1 LNKTAYSSRA
11 IQDVVVVSLGNEI
24 IPGSQETEVSVKERR
39 RRFSVEDKRRI
50 VEAAAACKEQG
61 ELTALLRK
69 EGVYW
74 SYLRRWRDE
83 YKRDGIAARK
93 RGPKPMTATQKAD
106 RTRVHELEKEL
117 KRMQAR
123 AERAE
128 ALVDV
133 QKKLAAL
140 LSSAVETGEVPPC
153 KS

>member
-1 LNKTAYSSRA
+1 LSKTAYSSRA

-24 IPGSQETEVSVKERR
+24 IPGSQETEVSAKERR

-50 VEAAAACKEQG
+50 VEAAAACKESG
-61 ELTALLRK
+61 ALTALLRK

-74 SYLRRWRDE
+74 SYLRRWREE

-93 RGPKPMTATQKAD
+93 RGPKPMTSAQKAD
-106 RTRVHELEKEL
+106 RARVQELEKEL
-117 KRMQAR
+117 KRMQSR

-128 ALVDV
+128 ALVDL
-133 QKKLAAL
+133 QKKLSAL
-140 LSSAVETGEVPPC
+140 LSSAETPEVPPC

>member
-1 LNKTAYSSRA
+1 M
-11 IQDVVVVSLGNEI
+11 SLGNEI
-24 IPGSQETEVSVKERR
+24 IPGSQETEVKAKESR
-39 RRFSVEDKRRI
+39 RRFSAEEKRRI

-74 SYLRRWRDE
+74 SYLRRWRE
-83 YKRDGIAARK
+83 QYKQDGMAVRK
-93 RGPKPMTATQKAD
+93 RGPKPMTASQKAD
-106 RTRVHELEKEL
+106 RARVDELEKEL
-117 KRMQAR
+117 KRMRTR

-128 ALVDV
+128 ALVDL

-140 LSSAVETGEVPPC
+140 LNSTAETPEVPPC

>member
-1 LNKTAYSSRA
+1 M
-11 IQDVVVVSLGNEI
+11 VSLGNEI

-74 SYLRRWRDE
+74 SYLRRWREE

-93 RGPKPMTATQKAD
+93 RGPKPMTAAQKAD
-106 RTRVHELEKEL
+106 RARVHELEKEL

-128 ALVDV
+128 ALVAL
-133 QKKLAAL
+133 QKKLALL
-140 LSSAVETGEVPPC
+140 LSPSEETSEVPPC

>member
-1 LNKTAYSSRA
+1 M
-11 IQDVVVVSLGNEI
+11 VSLGNEI
-24 IPGSQETEVSVKERR
+24 IPGSQETEVTVKERR

-50 VEAAAACKEQG
+50 VEAAAACKEEG
-61 ELTALLRK
+61 DLTALLRK

-74 SYLRRWRDE
+74 SYLRRWREE

-106 RTRVHELEKEL
+106 RARVHELEKEL
-117 KRMQAR
+117 KRVQAR

-128 ALVDV
+128 ALVSL
-133 QKKLAAL
+133 QKKLALL
-140 LSSAVETGEVPPC
+140 LSPPKETSEVLPC